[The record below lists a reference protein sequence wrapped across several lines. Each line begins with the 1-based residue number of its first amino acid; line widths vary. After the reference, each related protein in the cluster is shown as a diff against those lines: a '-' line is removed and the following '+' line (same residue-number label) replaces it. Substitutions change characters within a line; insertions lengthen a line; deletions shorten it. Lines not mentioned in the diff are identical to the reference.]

1 MSNIWPYLKME
12 NIKKRIGIIG
22 GGPAALFMYKRLIEG
37 FDNDFEI
44 EIFERKSRLGAGM
57 PYSLDGS
64 GIEHVTNVSGNEIP
78 DLVNTVSEW
87 IQNVSFN
94 VLVAFNIDRE
104 NLNEYKVLPRLL
116 FGQYLEDQFTLML
129 NKAKDAG
136 IVTKIHF
143 NTHIVDV
150 IDDVMH
156 GTVKLHSGIGDIHR
170 FDRVIICTGHV
181 WPQTQ
186 SGLVPGYFDSPYPPA
201 KIALKLNNRIA
212 LRGSS
217 LTAVDAARTLAR
229 SNGDF
234 KKDENGVLKY
244 NIHKGS
250 ENFRMVMHTRSGLLP
265 AVRFHLED
273 SHLKNGSLL
282 TEEDIAAHR
291 NANGGFLSL
300 DYIFERNF
308 KDIIKDTD
316 PEFYERIGH
325 LDMEGFVA
333 EMMLLRE
340 RLDPFVLLRAEYIEA
355 KKSIKRQESIFWK
368 EMLAV
373 LSFAMNYPAKYFSAE
388 DMIRLKGTLMPLISI
403 VIAFI
408 PQTSCREL
416 LALHA
421 EGRLEIVAVGEHSEI
436 ETVPDGGIIY
446 HYINEE
452 GISKKEYFPTFVDC
466 IGQPHLQYEDFPF
479 PGLVENKIISPAR
492 LKFRNPESGAAL
504 LANGDKNVQLFN
516 DGYYLRVPG
525 IGIND
530 NFQVLDQ
537 FGAYSE
543 RIYIMAVPYIGGYNP
558 DYSGLDFAEAAS
570 GKILSALNKASG

>member
-1 MSNIWPYLKME
+1 ME
-12 NIKKRIGIIG
+12 NIKKRIGIVG
-22 GGPAALFMYKRLIEG
+22 GGPAALFMYKRLIESPEK
-37 FDNDFEI
+37 NFEI
-44 EIFERKSRLGAGM
+44 EIFERKMRLGAGM
-57 PYSLDGS
+57 PYSLEGS
-64 GIEHVTNVSGNEIP
+64 GNEHVTNVSGNEIP
-78 DLVNTVSEW
+78 TLVTTVAEW
-87 IQNVSFN
+87 IQNVSPN
-94 VLVAFNIDRE
+94 VLDGFSIDRSK
-104 NLNEYKVLPRLL
+104 LNDYKVLPRLL
-116 FGQYLEDQFTLML
+116 FGQYLEDQFTLIL
-129 NKAKDAG
+129 NKAKAAG
-136 IVTKIHF
+136 IATKIHF
-143 NTHIVDV
+143 NTTIVDV
-150 IDDVMH
+150 IDNVTH
-156 GTVKLHSGIGDIHR
+156 GTVELHSGIGDIHR

-201 KIALKLNNRIA
+201 KIALKLNNRVA

-234 KKDENGVLKY
+234 EKEENGNLSYHV
-244 NIHKGS
+244 HKGS

-282 TEEDIAAHR
+282 TEADIAAHR
-291 NANGGFLSL
+291 NSNGGFLSL
-300 DYIFERNF
+300 DFIFERNF
-308 KDIIKDTD
+308 KDIIKDND
-316 PEFYERIGH
+316 PEFYERIKQ
-325 LDMEGFVA
+325 LDIEDFVA

-340 RLDPFVLLRAEYIEA
+340 RLDPFVLLRAEYTEA
-355 KKSIKRQESIFWK
+355 EKSIKRRESIFWK

-421 EGRLEIVAVGEHSEI
+421 AGRLEIVAVGEDSAI

-446 HYINEE
+446 SYINEE
-452 GISKKEYFPTFVDC
+452 GTSKKEYFHTFVDC

-479 PGLVENKIISPAR
+479 PGLVESKIISPAR

-570 GKILSALNKASG
+570 EKILSALNNVIV